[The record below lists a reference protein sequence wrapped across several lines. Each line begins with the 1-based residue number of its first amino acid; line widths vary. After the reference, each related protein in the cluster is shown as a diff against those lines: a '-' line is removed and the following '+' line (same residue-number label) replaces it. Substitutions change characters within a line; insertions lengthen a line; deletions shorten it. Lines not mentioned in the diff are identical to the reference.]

1 MKHEIYL
8 PDADVKE
15 ELQLGVSPRGSRNI
29 LLLKTMGWVALT
41 YAAMVLYYFDYM
53 PLWGLILA
61 NVLFY
66 TRAYLRMHDLCHAF
80 NTKNGVVRF
89 LPTLFFANPVWGG
102 TTAFN
107 TTHLDHHK
115 YLGTDRDPWVHYY
128 CGHPLRAAFFNLI
141 EPEVNL
147 FNYIKYKGWNRRFAE
162 NLAFDVV
169 KQVANI
175 AVFQGAYLVHLLI
188 QRLTHGTIV
197 YLFNFWPHRSHWSAN
212 ATIGNFNREDQ
223 LRPWATFL
231 SLIWSKPVIE
241 AAMYH
246 NRHHVRGQVHE
257 PAHRYVLCSDT
268 GPSTVYI
275 KDWPLPAIRRFTGE
289 KVI

>member
-29 LLLKTMGWVALT
+29 LLLKTMGWVGLT

-102 TTAFN
+102 TMAFN

-115 YLGTDRDPWVHYY
+115 YLGTDRDPWVNYY
-128 CGHPLRAAFFNLI
+128 RGHPLRALFFNMI
-141 EPEVNL
+141 EPENNL
-147 FNYIKYKGWNRRFAE
+147 FNYLRLKGMNRQLAE
-162 NLAFDVV
+162 NLAFDVA
-169 KQVANI
+169 KQVVHI
-175 AVFQGAYLVHLLI
+175 AVFQGAYLVHLLV

-197 YLFNFWPHRSHWSAN
+197 YLFNFWPHRSNWSAK
-212 ATIGNFNREDQ
+212 ATIGNFNREPQ
-223 LRPWATFL
+223 LRPWATLL
-231 SLIWSKPVIE
+231 SLIWSRPVVE

-257 PAHRYVLCSDT
+257 PAHRYALCSDT
-268 GPSTVYI
+268 GASTVYI
-275 KDWPLPAIRRFTGE
+275 NDWPIPEIRHFTGE
-289 KVI
+289 RVI